1 MQTRGFNGR
10 WIIAVVMALIS
21 LVGYYSSTSKNTVTG
36 EKQHTGGITTEQE
49 IALGLQA
56 APEMAQQFGGLS
68 QDAKAT
74 HLVER
79 VGQAIVAQSD
89 ASKTP
94 YRYEFHLLDDDQ
106 TINAFA
112 LPGGQI
118 FITEA
123 LLRRLKTEGQLAG
136 VLGHEVTHVVA
147 RHSAE
152 QMAKQKLTQGLTGA
166 AAMAAYDPNNPA
178 SRNSAQVA
186 AMIGGLVGM
195 KFGRNDELESD
206 KYGVRFMAQAG
217 YDPRAMLQV
226 MQILAESS
234 GGKRQSEFLSTHPNP
249 ENRLVKIQQAI
260 KQEFPQGMP
269 QNLKP

>member
-1 MQTRGFNGR
+1 MNMR
-10 WIIAVVMALIS
+10 WIMALGLALFSI
-21 LVGYYSSTSKNTVTG
+21 VGYFASTSTNSVTG
-36 EKQHTGGITTEQE
+36 KKQHVGVTAEQE

-56 APEMAQQFGGLS
+56 APEMEQQFGGLS
-68 QDAKAT
+68 NDAKAT
-74 HLVER
+74 HLVQR
-79 VGQAIVAQSD
+79 VGQAVAAQSD
-89 ASKTP
+89 AAKTP
-94 YRYEFHLLDDDQ
+94 YRYEFHLLKDNQ

-123 LLRRLKTEGQLAG
+123 LLKRLKTEGQLAG

-178 SRNSAQVA
+178 SRNSSQVA
-186 AMIGGLVGM
+186 AMIGNLIGM
-195 KFGRNDELESD
+195 KFGREDELEAD
-206 KYGVRFMAQAG
+206 RYGVRFMAEAG

-249 ENRLVKIQQAI
+249 ENRLAKIQQAI
-260 KQEFPQGMP
+260 NQEFPQGLP

>member
-10 WIIAVVMALIS
+10 WIIAIVMALVS
-21 LVGYYSSTSKNTVTG
+21 LVGYYSSTSVNNVTG
-36 EKQHTGGITTEQE
+36 EKQRVSGITHEQE

-56 APEMAQQFGGLS
+56 APQMARQFGGIS
-68 QDAKAT
+68 DNAQARN
-74 HLVER
+74 LVAR
-79 VGQAIVAQSD
+79 VGKTIIAQSD
-89 ASKTP
+89 AAKTP
-94 YRYEFHLLDDDQ
+94 YKYDFHLLNDDQ
-106 TINAFA
+106 TVNAFA

-123 LLRRLKTEGQLAG
+123 LLKRFKTEGQLAG
-136 VLGHEVTHVVA
+136 VLAHEIAHVVA

-166 AAMAAYDPNNPA
+166 AAIAAYDPDNPA

-186 AMIGGLVGM
+186 AMIGNLVGM

-206 KYGVRFMAQAG
+206 KYGVRFMSQAG

-226 MQILAESS
+226 MQILAASS
-234 GGKRQSEFLSTHPNP
+234 GEKKQSEFLSTHPNP
-249 ENRLVKIQQAI
+249 ENRLAKIQQAI
-260 KQEFPQGMP
+260 KQQFPQGLP